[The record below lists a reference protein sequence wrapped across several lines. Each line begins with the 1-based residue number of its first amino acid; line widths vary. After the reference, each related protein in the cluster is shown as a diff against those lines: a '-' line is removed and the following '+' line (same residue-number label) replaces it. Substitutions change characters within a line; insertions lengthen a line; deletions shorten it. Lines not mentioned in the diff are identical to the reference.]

1 MRNGHLLLL
10 LALTGLAFGGWRV
23 QQRPTAWVAEGVHAY
38 AEQDFMTAADR
49 FAAAATRSEDLRIQ
63 RDLALAA
70 LAADR
75 LEEAAAAMDRLAQ
88 GSAEDGLWRAFLHG
102 NLAWR
107 RSEQAEVEAHGPVPP
122 AGALERAIAYTEQ
135 ARDAWKAVP
144 ESGSEAPTEGDSLA
158 AKATRNVALAEAR
171 LARLRLELDAASG
184 PDTEKVDDRQPQMQ
198 PMDPQQQQELMDQI
212 ERLDRQEMERR
223 LEEMPEQGQGL
234 DW

>member
-1 MRNGHLLLL
+1 MKGGRWGSV
-10 LALTGLAFGGWRV
+10 LALVALACGLWRLQGHPTGLV
-23 QQRPTAWVAEGVHAY
+23 EEGVSAY
-38 AEQDFMTAADR
+38 
-49 FAAAATRSEDLRIQ
+49 AAAAYLTAAERFAEAAGISEDLRIQ
-63 RDLALAA
+63 RDLALAT
-70 LAADR
+70 LASDR

-88 GSAEDGLWRAFLHG
+88 GDAEDLLWRAFLHG

-107 RSEQAEVEAHGPVPP
+107 RSELAEVEAHGPIPP
-122 AGALERAIAYTEQ
+122 AGALERAIAHTEQ
-135 ARDAWKAVP
+135 ARDAWSSIGGEDPLSDKA
-144 ESGSEAPTEGDSLA
+144 A
-158 AKATRNVALAEAR
+158 RNVGLAEAR

-184 PDTEKVDDRQPQMQ
+184 PETEKVDDRQPQMQ